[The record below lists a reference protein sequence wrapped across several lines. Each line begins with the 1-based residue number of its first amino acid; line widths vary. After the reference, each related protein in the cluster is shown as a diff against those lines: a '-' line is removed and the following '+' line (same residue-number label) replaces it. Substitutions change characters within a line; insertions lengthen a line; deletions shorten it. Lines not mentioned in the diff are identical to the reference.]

1 MSESD
6 GLTIA
11 TKNENKKEYFK
22 LLLLLL
28 LLFGGVLSYS
38 EWSFVKYE
46 LKYTSRQV

>member
-22 LLLLLL
+22 LLLLL